1 MFSLLHHLESPRKPW
16 RKTDE
21 DFENYIHSLEETQP
35 DLVLMHD
42 GPDVPENGNRGS
54 PRIREAINDRQV
66 RPTGARHLT
75 MLLDAVKPER
85 FVKGSFLT
93 KKIGVV

>member
-21 DFENYIHSLEETQP
+21 DFENYIHSLHETQP

-54 PRIREAINDRQV
+54 PRIREAMMTLTRPLVV
-66 RPTGARHLT
+66 RGHAHWESNADVARL
-75 MLLDAVKPER
+75 
-85 FVKGSFLT
+85 
-93 KKIGVV
+93 